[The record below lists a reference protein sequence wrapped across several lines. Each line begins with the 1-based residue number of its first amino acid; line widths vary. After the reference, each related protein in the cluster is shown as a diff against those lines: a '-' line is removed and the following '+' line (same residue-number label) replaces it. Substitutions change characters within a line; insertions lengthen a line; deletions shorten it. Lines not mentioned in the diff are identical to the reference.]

1 MSTPQLVTIGGRR
14 LRLTN
19 LDKVLYPETGTT
31 KGEVIDYYTRIG
43 EVMIPHIVG
52 RPVTRKRWPDGVG
65 TADDPGMVFFAKDL
79 ERGAPSWVRRM
90 PIEHSGGPKEYPLVG
105 DVPTL
110 VYLAQVASLEL
121 HVPQW
126 RFTPDGERGFA
137 DRLVLDLD
145 PGPGTGLPEC
155 AVVAGWAR
163 TILEGMGLEPYPV
176 TSGSKGIHLYAALPP
191 GQTTEQASALANELA
206 RAIEADHPDLV
217 VSSMKK
223 AERKGKVL
231 IDWSQN
237 NGSKTTIA
245 PYSLRG
251 RPHPTVAVPRT
262 WEELDDPDLRHL
274 EFTEVLERIDEIGDP
289 MAPLGF
295 HAGGREAESGPLS
308 AYIAKRSADRTPEPV
323 PANPLGAAPAGTGIE
338 KPIFV
343 IQEHHATALHW
354 DFRLEHDGVL
364 KSWAVPRGVPHTY
377 KRNNLAIQT
386 EDHPMEYATF
396 EGTIPA
402 GEYGGG
408 SVTIWDDGRYDLEK
422 WRDDEIIVT
431 LEGRP
436 GGPLGRVRLALI
448 RTEGEGEKSSWL
460 LHRMKTDAD
469 GRPQP
474 DGEPVVA
481 SDQADE
487 PRRRRARSRAPESEA
502 AVPEPAVPEPA
513 VPEPVE
519 GSAPRRRTVPE
530 PVEGSAP
537 RRLAV
542 PEPVEGSTPR
552 PARGASTSSATG
564 SSARGASTSSA
575 TGSSARDASPSSA
588 TGSSARD
595 ASPSSATGSSAR
607 DASTSSATGSSGR
620 DLTALPRA
628 PEGKDAVR
636 VMRATAATPDA
647 ARRAA
652 ARWGELAWAEA
663 KWDGIRAVGVWDG
676 HRLRLYARSG
686 NDITHRYPELTGV
699 DAGFGD
705 EPCVVD
711 GELVALEP
719 DGRPSF
725 PLLQTRMNLERAGDI
740 AREARRTPVRY
751 YLFDVL
757 AIAGHDLAGLPLRDR
772 REVLERTAEGVIPAI
787 AVPPVFDDVDVAL
800 DTSESL
806 RLEGIVVKDPSSLY
820 LRGVRSESWLKVKLT
835 RTQEVVI
842 AGMRPGQ
849 GGRSSTFGSLL
860 LGIPGPDGLQYAGRV
875 GSGFSDATL
884 KMLMKKLTP
893 LRTDENPLVGVPRL
907 DARDALWVRPELVG
921 EVEYGEFT
929 PAGILRHPRWRGLR
943 PDKSPDEVVREDMPP
958 F

>member
-1 MSTPQLVTIGGRR
+1 MPGGEQLVRIGGRR
-14 LRLTN
+14 LRITN

-31 KGEVIDYYTRIG
+31 KGEVIDYYTRIA
-43 EVMIPHIVG
+43 EVMIPHVVG

-65 TADDPGMVFFAKDL
+65 TEDDPGMVFFAKDL

-90 PIEHSGGPKEYPLVG
+90 PIPHSTGPKDYPLVG

-126 RFTPDGERGFA
+126 RFAPDGERGDA

-145 PGPGTGLPEC
+145 PGPGVGLAEC
-155 AVVAGWAR
+155 ATVAGWAR

-191 GQTTEQASALANELA
+191 GQSSEQASALANELA

-223 AERKGKVL
+223 SERRGKVL

-251 RPHPTVAVPRT
+251 RMHPTVAAPRT
-262 WEELDDPDLRHL
+262 WEELDDPGLHHL
-274 EFTEVLERIDEIGDP
+274 DFTEVLERIEDLGDP

-295 HAGGREAESGPLS
+295 HAGGREAETGPL
-308 AYIAKRSADRTPEPV
+308 APYIAKRSADRTPEPV
-323 PANPLGAAPAGTGIE
+323 PRNPLGAAPTDD
-338 KPIFV
+338 KPRFV
-343 IQEHHATALHW
+343 IQEHHATRLHW
-354 DFRLEHDGVL
+354 DFRLERDGVL
-364 KSWAVPRGVPHTY
+364 VSWAVPRGVPHSY
-377 KRNNLAIQT
+377 KRNNLAVQT

-408 SVTIWDDGRYDLEK
+408 TVTIWDDGRYDLEK
-422 WRDDEIIVT
+422 WRDDEIIAT

-474 DGEPVVA
+474 DGIPVEP
-481 SDQADE
+481 SPQADE
-487 PRRRRARSRAPESEA
+487 PRH
-502 AVPEPAVPEPA
+502 
-513 VPEPVE
+513 
-519 GSAPRRRTVPE
+519 
-530 PVEGSAP
+530 
-537 RRLAV
+537 
-542 PEPVEGSTPR
+542 
-552 PARGASTSSATG
+552 ARGASARGDGAQKPHVSSGSHSASDPRTGTRVNRKFNGVSESTATRATVEDLKPMLSTSATPAL
-564 SSARGASTSSA
+564 ARQ
-575 TGSSARDASPSSA
+575 
-588 TGSSARD
+588 
-595 ASPSSATGSSAR
+595 
-607 DASTSSATGSSGR
+607 
-620 DLTALPRA
+620 
-628 PEGKDAVR
+628 
-636 VMRATAATPDA
+636 
-647 ARRAA
+647 AA
-652 ARWGELAWAEA
+652 ARWGEPAWVEA

-676 HRLRLYARSG
+676 SRLRLYARSG
-686 NDITHRYPELTGV
+686 NDLTHRYPELTAV
-699 DAGFGD
+699 DAGLGD
-705 EPCVVD
+705 EPAVLD

-757 AIAGHDLAGLPLRDR
+757 AHDGDDLTGLPLHERRD
-772 REVLERTAEGVIPAI
+772 VLEAIAEDTVDAI
-787 AVPPVFDDVDVAL
+787 AVPPVFDDVDAAL
-800 DTSESL
+800 EASRQL
-806 RLEGIVVKDPSSLY
+806 RLEGIVVKDPASRY
-820 LRGVRSESWLKVKLT
+820 LRGARAESWLKVKIT
-835 RTQEVVI
+835 HTQEVVI
-842 AGMRPGQ
+842 AGIRPGK
-849 GGRSSTFGSLL
+849 GGRSGTFGSLL
-860 LGIPGPDGLQYAGRV
+860 LGIPDADGLRYAGRV
-875 GSGFSDATL
+875 GTGFSDSTL
-884 KMLMKKLTP
+884 ASLMKKLLP
-893 LRTDENPLVGVPRL
+893 LRVDDNPLIGVPPL
-907 DARDALWVRPELVG
+907 DSRDALWVRPELVG

-929 PAGILRHPRWRGLR
+929 PGGILRHSRWRGLR
-943 PDKSPDEVVREDMPP
+943 PDKSPDEVRREDQPADR
-958 F
+958 